1 MGEAREGR
9 AGKDRK
15 GGRTLWRAHIG
26 RAMVMLWAWC
36 LAPLALAQPTAAD
49 DAPVEVALA
58 GLAYAGA
65 ENMLDARFP
74 YSRRFEQDMQAAG
87 TPIAR
92 GLADALRAMN
102 MPHLRLTEGIEQ
114 IKGRDQALAVALVV
128 GSEVVSVEPLGGMHK
143 LMVLVRGQAMFF
155 DFKSMRVVR
164 AHPISFAYIDT
175 LPHAPSAEEIMV
187 RVRWVYQGANGKP
200 GVLARFVDAV
210 ARARV
215 RTDSPPRYLQVTS
228 VQVGPQ
234 ARPHLPAF
242 LRAASSP
249 GVPAELASAQDPAET
264 WVADMVA
271 EALSTRTG
279 VPLVPYAKGYAIG
292 NVMSLRV
299 ADGTVWSLELPSPDY
314 VIGVELSEFRKVK
327 LKEIVGGATAFGY
340 GAYVHLRLEEPLSR
354 KVFLSTS
361 LKNGL
366 SRVIPASQS
375 YVDDAPHFYDSLN
388 DLLVKLALALD
399 GRGDGAWLRG
409 AAAAPDIERQLS
421 QTQELMKQCK

>member
-9 AGKDRK
+9 AGKDRT
-15 GGRTLWRAHIG
+15 GWRSGLG
-26 RAMVMLWAWC
+26 RAVVMLWAWC

-65 ENMLDARFP
+65 ENTLDARFP
-74 YSRRFEQDMQAAG
+74 YSRRFEQEMQDAG

-92 GLADALRAMN
+92 GLADALRAMSL
-102 MPHLRLTEGIEQ
+102 PHLRLTDGIEQ
-114 IKGRDQALAVALVV
+114 LKGRDQALAVALVV
-128 GSEVVSVEPLGGMHK
+128 GAEVVSVEPIGALHK

-164 AHPISFAYIDT
+164 AHPISFAYIDV
-175 LPHAPSAEEIMV
+175 LPQAPSPDEVMA

-200 GVLARFVDAV
+200 GVLARFVHEV

-234 ARPHLPAF
+234 ARAHLPAF
-242 LRAASSP
+242 LRAAP
-249 GVPAELASAQDPAET
+249 GPGGPSEPASAQDPAET
-264 WVADMVA
+264 WVADLVA

-292 NVMSLRV
+292 NVMPLRV

-314 VIGVELSEFRKVK
+314 AIGVELSEFRKIKFNEV
-327 LKEIVGGATAFGY
+327 VGGATSYVY
-340 GAYVHLRLEEPLSR
+340 GAYARLHLEEPLSR
-354 KVFLSTS
+354 KVYLSAP
-361 LKNGL
+361 LKNGVT
-366 SRVIPASQS
+366 RVIPASQS
-375 YVDDAPHFYDSLN
+375 YVDDFPHFYDALN
-388 DLLVKLALALD
+388 DLFVKLALALD
-399 GRGDGAWLRG
+399 GRGDGAWLRS
-409 AAAAPDIERQLS
+409 AAATPDIERQLS